1 MAISI
6 QVELRAG
13 DIIDAVKRMPKADR
27 EGFLEDLLAA
37 TSEDY
42 LESIAEARADY
53 AAERMMTHEEVF
65 RE

>member
-13 DIIDAVKRMPKADR
+13 DIIDAVKRMPKVDR
-27 EGFLEDLLAA
+27 EAFLEDLLAA
-37 TSEDY
+37 MSEDY

-53 AAERMMTHEEVF
+53 AAERMMTPEEVF
-65 RE
+65 GK